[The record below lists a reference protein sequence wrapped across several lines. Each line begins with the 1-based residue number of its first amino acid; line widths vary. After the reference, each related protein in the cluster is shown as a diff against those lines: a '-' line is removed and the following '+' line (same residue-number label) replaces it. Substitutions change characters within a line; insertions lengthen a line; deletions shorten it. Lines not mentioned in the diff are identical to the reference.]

1 MKLVTLQKKQKA
13 KLIESKP
20 VFWSEKVLISLQSV
34 YDYIFKES
42 PENADL
48 VVDTLFEIGD
58 KLNIFPEKT
67 Q

>member
-1 MKLVTLQKKQKA
+1 M
-13 KLIESKP
+13 KP

-58 KLNIFPEKT
+58 KLNIFQEKT